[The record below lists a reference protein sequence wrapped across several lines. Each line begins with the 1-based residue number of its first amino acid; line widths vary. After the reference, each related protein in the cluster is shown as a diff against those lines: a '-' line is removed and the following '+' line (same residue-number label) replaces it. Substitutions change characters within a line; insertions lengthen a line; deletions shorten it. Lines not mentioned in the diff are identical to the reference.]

1 MKTKIKIYAIMYG
14 LIVTAIAST
23 VAGAIIPALLAFF
36 SGG

>member
-1 MKTKIKIYAIMYG
+1 MYG